1 MGYRNNRE
9 CMVKEVISPLF
20 HRISLEISMFHHHFW
35 TSQEFVQTMNTVENI
50 IVYVSLTL
58 ISCGIRYR
66 TNLFIVVPL
75 NCIHIKY
82 QSQLNIF
89 LNLIKL

>member
-1 MGYRNNRE
+1 MYGERGDFSI
-9 CMVKEVISPLF
+9 VSPDFTRDIDVSSSFLGL
-20 HRISLEISMFHHHFW
+20 SSDM
-35 TSQEFVQTMNTVENI
+35 TSQEFVQTMNTIENF

-82 QSQLNIF
+82 QSQLKIF